1 MYSKTRQAGGRGG
14 AGADGAMPA
23 TAAGAGSDGAGE
35 SKKEDVVDAD
45 FKEVK

>member
-1 MYSKTRQAGGRGG
+1 MYSKTRQAGETG
-14 AGADGAMPA
+14 AGAEGPN
-23 TAAGAGSDGAGE
+23 GGNGGSADTDGAGE